1 MKHHKIRTLKKRKCC
16 KTYRRK
22 RHLKKRTYKTRTY
35 KSKYFMRGGWGLNAA
50 PVIDTF
56 KKYTGLKDDT
66 DRNVNGDVT
75 NYNQYMGGWGSAI
88 QPI

>member
-1 MKHHKIRTLKKRKCC
+1 MKHHKIRTLKKRKGS

-50 PVIDTF
+50 PVVDTF
-56 KKYTGLKDDT
+56 KKYTGLDNDEKDND
-66 DRNVNGDVT
+66 G
-75 NYNQYMGGWGSAI
+75 YMGGWGQAI
-88 QPI
+88 QQI